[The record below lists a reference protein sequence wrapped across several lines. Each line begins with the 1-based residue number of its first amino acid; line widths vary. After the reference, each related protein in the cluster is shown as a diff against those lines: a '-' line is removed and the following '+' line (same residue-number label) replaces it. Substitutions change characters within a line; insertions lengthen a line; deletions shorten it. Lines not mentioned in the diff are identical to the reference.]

1 MKEDVLSTSRALSFL
16 WLMWFYL
23 ESDFTEE
30 GVDKNPFGLGV
41 NYDLD
46 VRNQGV
52 PEFEYL
58 TKEQQDL
65 ENVDTPEVFIF
76 GNTKMRERKRIIE
89 ADQAIAQAEHRLLKR
104 GHKPKLH
111 VNPVDDGPHTPL
123 GQSRSTP
130 LPRALSDIQIQSN
143 FNLDSRFRGEPRS

>member
-1 MKEDVLSTSRALSFL
+1 MLSTSRALSFL

-65 ENVDTPEVFIF
+65 ENVDTPKDVFLEIL
-76 GNTKMRERKRIIE
+76 R
-89 ADQAIAQAEHRLLKR
+89 
-104 GHKPKLH
+104 
-111 VNPVDDGPHTPL
+111 
-123 GQSRSTP
+123 
-130 LPRALSDIQIQSN
+130 
-143 FNLDSRFRGEPRS
+143 